1 MATNSANDTN
11 DTEKQKAEEFDL
23 ASLFVG
29 PANLMTGV
37 LGLADSGRKTVS
49 GVMET
54 IASLQRAA
62 KALEALVTRIDKMV
76 AEIEAPM
83 KVLAPE
89 LEKATQRLVR
99 VSEAFEAPLDR
110 LIPGLEGA
118 ISSLDRVSL
127 SQLPETLEAVQRQ
140 IMSVLDVVRDI
151 PRGFGGIGEL
161 VGRGLSD
168 LGIGRAKPENQT
180 KLKAVVEA
188 PPAKKA
194 APLEA
199 PTKAAPTKAASK
211 SALKKAA
218 AKKSATKKSVAK
230 KSTAK

>member
-1 MATNSANDTN
+1 MAS
-11 DTEKQKAEEFDL
+11 TENPGKDKSSDKPPEDFDL

-62 KALEALVTRIDKMV
+62 KAMEALVTRLDKMV

-127 SQLPETLEAVQRQ
+127 SQLPDTLEAVQRQ
-140 IMSVLDVVRDI
+140 ILSVLDVVREI
-151 PRGFGGIGEL
+151 PRGFGPLGEL

-168 LGIGRAKPENQT
+168 LGLGRTKTDPKQEAKLVTP
-180 KLKAVVEA
+180 KPSLSK
-188 PPAKKA
+188 
-194 APLEA
+194 
-199 PTKAAPTKAASK
+199 PTKQSG
-211 SALKKAA
+211 
-218 AKKSATKKSVAK
+218 KKSTPKTQSTPKTRSTEKTTAKTKATKKK
-230 KSTAK
+230 

>member
-1 MATNSANDTN
+1 MATNSANDTSG
-11 DTEKQKAEEFDL
+11 TEKQKAEEFDL

-83 KVLAPE
+83 RVLAPE

-140 IMSVLDVVRDI
+140 IISVLDVVRDI
-151 PRGFGGIGEL
+151 PRGFGGLTEL

-168 LGIGRAKPENQT
+168 LGIGRAKPESQT
-180 KLKAVVEA
+180 KLEAAVEVQPPATPTKKAT
-188 PPAKKA
+188 AKKA
-194 APLEA
+194 TAKK
-199 PTKAAPTKAASK
+199 PTAKKTTPKKAASK
-211 SALKKAA
+211 KTT
-218 AKKSATKKSVAK
+218 AKKT
-230 KSTAK
+230 TAK

>member
-1 MATNSANDTN
+1 MASNTNQGDNKSDAKS
-11 DTEKQKAEEFDL
+11 TEDFDL

-62 KALEALVTRIDKMV
+62 KALEALVTRVDKLV

-140 IMSVLDVVRDI
+140 ILSVLDVVREI
-151 PRGFGGIGEL
+151 PRGFGPLGEL

-168 LGIGRAKPENQT
+168 LGLGRPGRPGRPEPEPEAKARKTESKTEPN
-180 KLKAVVEA
+180 
-188 PPAKKA
+188 PAKK
-194 APLEA
+194 PSL
-199 PTKAAPTKAASK
+199 
-211 SALKKAA
+211 
-218 AKKSATKKSVAK
+218 AKPAIK
-230 KSTAK
+230 KSTGKPKPTKKK

>member
-1 MATNSANDTN
+1 MASSAKPDS
-11 DTEKQKAEEFDL
+11 DKSSGKSAEDFDL

-54 IASLQRAA
+54 ISSLQRAA
-62 KALEALVTRIDKMV
+62 KALEALVTRLDKMV

-140 IMSVLDVVRDI
+140 ILSVLDVVREI
-151 PRGFGGIGEL
+151 PRGFGPLGEL

-168 LGIGRAKPENQT
+168 LGLGRTKTET
-180 KLKAVVEA
+180 KLAIPK
-188 PPAKKA
+188 
-194 APLEA
+194 
-199 PTKAAPTKAASK
+199 PTSPKMS
-211 SALKKAA
+211 
-218 AKKSATKKSVAK
+218 TKKKPTTKEPTTK
-230 KSTAK
+230 KTTAKRPKK

>member
-1 MATNSANDTN
+1 MASTTNTGSEKSSDKSDAKSDTKS
-11 DTEKQKAEEFDL
+11 TEDFDL

-62 KALEALVTRIDKMV
+62 KAMEALVTRLDKMV

-140 IMSVLDVVRDI
+140 ILSVLDVVREI
-151 PRGFGGIGEL
+151 PRGFGPLGEL

-168 LGIGRAKPENQT
+168 LGLGRPKPESKPETRQAKNSSAAKPRTQAV
-180 KLKAVVEA
+180 KKSGAKAKD
-188 PPAKKA
+188 AKK
-194 APLEA
+194 
-199 PTKAAPTKAASK
+199 K
-211 SALKKAA
+211 
-218 AKKSATKKSVAK
+218 
-230 KSTAK
+230 